1 MVKVLKTD
9 GSKDTILKKM
19 EKQGIETKSIEIS
32 FKESI
37 DSCTVNEDI
46 PEMGSVISLT
56 DGDKNPTGQYKVVS
70 RYTPTGKLSI
80 PAVRLGVLF
89 ILMMIKPDL
98 NNENILIFIESKSF
112 LNTKE
117 MDNTICSI
125 TELILDKIPNYTT
138 SIIVTEYEDE
148 DELELEV

>member
-19 EKQGIETKSIEIS
+19 EKQRIETKSIEIS

-56 DGDKNPTGQYKVVS
+56 DGDKNPTGQYKIVS
-70 RYTPTGKLSI
+70 RYTPMGKISI

-89 ILMMIKPDL
+89 ILMMVKPDL
-98 NNENILIFIESKSF
+98 NNENILIFIESESF

-117 MDNTICSI
+117 MDNTICSM

-138 SIIVTEYEDE
+138 SIIVTGYEDE